1 MVHGS
6 KTMLNFETIRNGA
19 VAALLSIVLTAT
31 AVGAAIAP
39 SQVSVSTQAAS
50 ARA

>member
-1 MVHGS
+1 
-6 KTMLNFETIRNGA
+6 MLNFETIRNGA

-39 SQVSVSTQAAS
+39 SQVAVSAPAAS
-50 ARA
+50 AQA